1 MQNDTTAIN
10 DIVKSKAEENQTNT
24 GDQSSQQQ
32 QQQNSGGEGGAAL
45 TQDQID
51 AAAKLETENAA
62 KLAEAEKFKSEAAE
76 ELLKRFNVGSIE
88 ELEEKLGKSGEKQLT
103 KEEQEQADAIKE
115 AELQKFA
122 VEKGIMKLDDFSQL
136 KTLKSKQDADLVFE
150 RYLDDWK
157 EENPDVKVDDDT
169 TEADILKLAKDDFE
183 KEFKLNS
190 EKESVKAKGIAKL
203 AKAAA
208 EIRNPLEESFN
219 EAKGQF
225 DEHTDIVTNF
235 PKYVKGIEKIVT
247 GVVPEKIEWFKTKD
261 GEEDIP
267 VEIDLPEEDRKEI
280 IEKVTKRMQS
290 PDTYKL
296 FKEGKLE
303 EIKERV
309 EEYSEYLVNKK
320 SKQIGNEKVAEIF
333 LKRGVAK
340 GSTTGA
346 VNSFATQQ
354 KQGASSAQKQTP
366 EEAKAAILNQPAF
379 KPKR

>member
-1 MQNDTTAIN
+1 MSKRYFMQNDTTAIN

-24 GDQSSQQQ
+24 GTESSQ
-32 QQQNSGGEGGAAL
+32 QQQNSGGEESGAQ
-45 TQDQID
+45 TQEQID
-51 AAAKLETENAA
+51 AATKLESENNA
-62 KLAEAEKFKSEAAE
+62 KLADAEKIKSEATA
-76 ELLKRFNVGSIE
+76 ELLKKFNVGSIE
-88 ELEEKLGKSGEKQLT
+88 ELEEKLGKTGEQKLS
-103 KEEQEQADAIKE
+103 KEEQDKADELYE
-115 AELQKFA
+115 ANLRKFA
-122 VEKGIMKLDDFSQL
+122 IEKDLMKSDNFDQL

-150 RYLDDWK
+150 GYLADWK
-157 EENPDVKVDDDT
+157 EENPDVE
-169 TEADILKLAKDDFE
+169 TEEDILEMAKSDFE
-183 KEFKLNS
+183 KEYKLNS
-190 EKESVKAKGIAKL
+190 DKESVKAKGIAKL

-219 EAKGQF
+219 DAKGQF

-235 PKYVKGIEKIVT
+235 PKYVKGIEGIVT
-247 GVVPEKIEWFKTKD
+247 SVVPEKIEWFKTKD

-267 VEIDLPEEDRKEI
+267 VEIDFPEDDRKEI
-280 IEKVTKRMQS
+280 IDKVTKRMQS
-290 PDTYKL
+290 PETYKL

-354 KQGASSAQKQTP
+354 RQGANSAQKVTT
-366 EEAKAAILNQPAF
+366 EEAKKSILEQFGN
-379 KPKR
+379 KK

>member
-10 DIVKSKAEENQTNT
+10 DIVKSKAEESQTNT

-32 QQQNSGGEGGAAL
+32 QQQGSGAGDNNAANL
-45 TQDQID
+45 TQAEID

-88 ELEEKLGKSGEKQLT
+88 ELEEKLGKSGEKKLT

-157 EENPDVKVDDDT
+157 EENPDVKVDDYT

-219 EAKGQF
+219 EAKGQR
-225 DEHTDIVTNF
+225 DAHTDIVTS
-235 PKYVKGIEKIVT
+235 
-247 GVVPEKIEWFKTKD
+247 
-261 GEEDIP
+261 
-267 VEIDLPEEDRKEI
+267 KE
-280 IEKVTKRMQS
+280 
-290 PDTYKL
+290 
-296 FKEGKLE
+296 
-303 EIKERV
+303 
-309 EEYSEYLVNKK
+309 
-320 SKQIGNEKVAEIF
+320 
-333 LKRGVAK
+333 LKR
-340 GSTTGA
+340 S
-346 VNSFATQQ
+346 
-354 KQGASSAQKQTP
+354 
-366 EEAKAAILNQPAF
+366 
-379 KPKR
+379 